1 MTSTTD
7 IVTAG
12 RRLAHALLKN
22 TDHLP
27 DIEFVDVVTRR
38 SCNDIAT
45 EAGFAI
51 RTDGLNS
58 VPDEKLADVIASRVF
73 HAAAHMLC
81 IQAGVSSHSG
91 SSRHTKNFEL
101 ALMELGVDFSK
112 YHNGDITLN
121 KSQQKAADDFV
132 RVLKKQKRIR
142 PATERTAYERATV
155 VCPVEGCRHTLTLR
169 KSAIAKT
176 RFLCV
181 EHNEEMSA

>member
-45 EAGFAI
+45 ESGFAI

-101 ALMELGVDFSK
+101 ALIELGCGEQGEMPK
-112 YHNGDITLN
+112 LN
-121 KSQQKAADDFV
+121 KSQQKAADDFM

-155 VCPVEGCRHTLTLR
+155 VCPTEGCRHTLTLR

-181 EHNEEMSA
+181 EHGEEMSA

>member
-22 TDHLP
+22 TGHLP
-27 DIEFVDVVTRR
+27 DSENIEVVSRR
-38 SCNDIAT
+38 GCNDIAT
-45 EAGFAI
+45 DTGFAI

-58 VPDEKLADVIASRVF
+58 VPDEKLAETVAARVL

-91 SSRHTKNFEL
+91 SSRHTKSFEL

-112 YHNGDITLN
+112 HHNGDFSLT
-121 KSQQKAADDFV
+121 KSQKKAADDFV
-132 RVLKKQKRIR
+132 RALKKQKRIR

-155 VCPVEGCRHTLTLR
+155 VCPAEGCRHTLTLR

-181 EHNEEMSA
+181 EHGGEMSA

>member
-27 DIEFVDVVTRR
+27 DIEFVDVVSRR
-38 SCNDIAT
+38 SCNDIASA
-45 EAGFAI
+45 AGFAI

-58 VPDEKLADVIASRVF
+58 VADDQLADVVASRVF

-81 IQAGVSSHSG
+81 VQASVSSHSG

-101 ALMELGVDFSK
+101 ALMELGV
-112 YHNGDITLN
+112 NERGDITLN
-121 KSQQKAADDFV
+121 KSQQKAANDFV
-132 RVLKKQKRIR
+132 RALKKQKRIR
-142 PATERTAYERATV
+142 SATERTAYERATV

-181 EHNEEMSA
+181 KHGQEMTA

>member
-12 RRLAHALLKN
+12 RRLAHSLLKN

-27 DIEFVDVVTRR
+27 DIEFVDVVSRR
-38 SCNDIAT
+38 SCDHIAT

-58 VPDEKLADVIASRVF
+58 IPDENLAEAVASRVF

-91 SSRHTKNFEL
+91 SGRHTKNFEL
-101 ALMELGVDFSK
+101 ALMELGCAEGELPK
-112 YHNGDITLN
+112 LN

-181 EHNEEMSA
+181 EHGEEMTSNE

>member
-101 ALMELGVDFSK
+101 ALIELGCGEQGELPK
-112 YHNGDITLN
+112 LN

-155 VCPVEGCRHTLTLR
+155 VCPVEGCRHTITLR

-181 EHNEEMSA
+181 EHGEEMSA

>member
-27 DIEFVDVVTRR
+27 DIEFVDVVSRR

-51 RTDGLNS
+51 RTDRLNN
-58 VPDEKLADVIASRVF
+58 VPDEKLAEVVAARVF

-91 SSRHTKNFEL
+91 SNRHTKNFEL
-101 ALMELGVDFSK
+101 ALIELGSGEQGELPK
-112 YHNGDITLN
+112 LN

-132 RVLKKQKRIR
+132 RALKKQKRIL
-142 PATERTAYERATV
+142 PATERPAYNRATV
-155 VCPVEGCRHTLTLR
+155 ACPAKGCRHTITLR
-169 KSAIAKT
+169 ATAIAKT

-181 EHNEEMSA
+181 EHGEEMVVQK